1 MAVQNDSSRS
11 GHSIR
16 KLCYSGWDEYC
27 KGDGRS
33 VKLAS
38 EEDSEMPPCLK
49 SVSMGRAKTGSRQD
63 GPMECCPT
71 IFAMLPFIR
80 KYVHDAVQLETNT
93 SNILWL
99 AIQLGSIWTTWL
111 LIIMIYLNR
120 LLSVSFFSGFGYF
133 SVVVLCYKGWFL
145 VNIGIFW
152 RYRGIFGLNTGYFV
166 LK

>member
-80 KYVHDAVQLETNT
+80 KYVHDAVQLT

-99 AIQLGSIWTTWL
+99 AIQLGSIWMTWL
-111 LIIMIYLNR
+111 LLIMIYVSR